1 VSAQS
6 DKFNAAWE
14 FADTADSKGSH
25 TLTNNNTVT
34 FASSIA
40 TFVAASEQSLHADDA
55 ADLSFAGA
63 DWFAQW
69 RGTLTDKVTGLGQ
82 TIYAKDQG
90 AFPTREQFLMYL
102 VGDDRIVW
110 DVRNQAGDAMV
121 RLTIDES
128 PPEDVEFTVQVWY
141 DHTAGTGGLG
151 RMFGRINLGPAVYE
165 IDNPNA
171 GVDTDELFRIGSLND
186 ISDWYFNGLMQR
198 LLVGTTLFTSEER
211 DWMADKTWAQIETG
225 PASAFNA
232 AWARSANGV
241 LIPA

>member
-14 FADTADSKGSH
+14 FADTSDSRGSH

-40 TFVAASEQSLHADDA
+40 TFVAASEQSLTAADA
-55 ADLSFAGA
+55 ADLDFAGV
-63 DWFAQW
+63 DWEFLW
-69 RGTLTDKVTGLGQ
+69 RGTLTDKTTGLGQ
-82 TIYAKDQG
+82 TIYAKDQT
-90 AFPTREQFLMYL
+90 ALPTREQFLMYL
-102 VGDDRIVW
+102 TSEDRIVW
-110 DVRNQAGDAMV
+110 DVRNAAGDAMI
-121 RLTIDES
+121 RLTFDEV
-128 PPEDVEFTVQVWY
+128 PPEDTEFTVQGWY

-151 RMFGRINLGPAVYE
+151 RMFGRINLGPVYE

-171 GVDTDELFRIGSLND
+171 GLDTDELFRIGSLND

-225 PASAFNA
+225 PTPAFNA